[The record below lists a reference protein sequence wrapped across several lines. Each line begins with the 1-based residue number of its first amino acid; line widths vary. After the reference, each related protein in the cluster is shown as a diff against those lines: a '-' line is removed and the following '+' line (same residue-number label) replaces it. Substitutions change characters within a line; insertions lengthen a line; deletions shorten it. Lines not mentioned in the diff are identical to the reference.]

1 MNPIQILP
9 EYFIVLLPIIFG
21 CLTIFLVTATINIMF
36 GPFLYKAKEL
46 DSREKISVLVP
57 ARNEE
62 RNIEILIKSI
72 LNQKYPNYELI
83 VLDDN
88 SSDNTYDIAAKY
100 IDNPKFKL
108 LRGTNLP
115 NGWLG
120 KNYAC
125 QCLADAATGEYLI
138 FTDADNYH
146 DINALSK
153 TVSMMKRYNLDML
166 SAFPQQKTIS
176 FYEKLIIPLIDVI
189 IYSGLILWTT
199 YHLKSSAFAA
209 ANGQWIAF
217 RKKLYQE
224 IGGHAAVKDKI
235 VEDVELSRIAK
246 KSKAKIMTASG
257 KDLIFGRMYNSLN
270 EIWEGLSK
278 NIYGLTNFETIP
290 FFVLTLLIFLACI
303 LPYFMLLSKTLF
315 EFALVAVLINS
326 VWRFLLAVRYSHN
339 IFISVFLHPISMIL
353 LILIGFNSF
362 YRSTFKTLRWK
373 GRDIKIK

>member
-1 MNPIQILP
+1 
-9 EYFIVLLPIIFG
+9 
-21 CLTIFLVTATINIMF
+21 MF